1 MAAVE
6 QVMTEDIL
14 LRLKRELEQTLDVYR
29 KVAALRSKKIEQERE
44 QIEVYLDVLE
54 NKLEAVKLNKQQVKR
69 IDKILAAKPKPAE
82 EHKTHRKQ
90 QDQLED
96 RFLEIQKLLV
106 DLISK
111 RFKY

>member
-1 MAAVE
+1 MATAE
-6 QVMTEDIL
+6 QVMTEDML

-69 IDKILAAKPKPAE
+69 IDKILATKPKE
-82 EHKTHRKQ
+82 KHKTHRKQ

-96 RFLEIQKLLV
+96 KFLDIQKLLV

>member
-1 MAAVE
+1 MAAAE
-6 QVMTEDIL
+6 HEMTEEL
-14 LRLKRELEQTLDVYR
+14 LARLKRELEETLNMYR

-54 NKLEAVKLNKQQVKR
+54 NKLEAVKLNKQQVRK
-69 IDKILAAKPKPAE
+69 IDKLLAIKPKSAGKQ
-82 EHKTHRKQ
+82 KTHRKQ
-90 QDQLED
+90 QDRLED